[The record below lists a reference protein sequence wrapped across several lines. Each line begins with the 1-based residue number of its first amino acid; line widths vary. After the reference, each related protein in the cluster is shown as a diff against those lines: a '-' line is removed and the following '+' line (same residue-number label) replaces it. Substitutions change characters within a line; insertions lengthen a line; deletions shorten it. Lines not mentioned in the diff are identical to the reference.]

1 MTKSNF
7 HKHLHRQLPLPD
19 ENDQQQALSS
29 SNCEQKHL
37 RTIFHL
43 LHEAVLLIDA
53 KGKIS
58 FYNRTAQQLL
68 VLPEKAKRIP
78 HLWHWI
84 PTLKSFFTQPDPN
97 TRPDAL
103 VTETELTY
111 PEKRFVRLQLRPF
124 SEAYEK
130 TQFIVLL
137 QDITQERTQ
146 SEEQL
151 FQGCLDSVTQLAS
164 ELAHELGNPLNAIGI
179 HLQLI
184 QRKLKELFSTTD
196 VATHSENPTHKTT
209 KADVISPATTLSGL
223 KNVAKPV
230 LSGCPVLP
238 VYPAQTAKNEAVATT
253 AQQYTTT
260 SENSDTAIV
269 PIAPIAVVKKKKKQ
283 PPFQRFASSQT
294 AEPLQTLLQS
304 LSVCQSEVQR
314 LDALVQQFLKSV
326 RPQSLELKRGNVLQ
340 PLKRVLA
347 VLKPQLDDAHITVEL
362 HISNPLSSVF
372 MDADRL
378 HQAFFNVL
386 KNAREAIGANG
397 RIAISCEQDERYL
410 ILLFADSG
418 GGFQETQAIQL
429 FSQSHTTQKPNG
441 HGIGMLI
448 VQRIMREHNGFV
460 EIQTKASIGS
470 VVSLKFPLPEPM
482 TRKLETERP
491 ESLKKEKKKKK
502 S

>member
-1 MTKSNF
+1 MARYHRMTKLNSRKQP
-7 HKHLHRQLPLPD
+7 HCQSSLPN

-29 SNCEQKHL
+29 SNCERKRL

-43 LHEAVLLIDA
+43 LHEAVLLVDA

-68 VLPEKAKRIP
+68 ALPEKAKRIP

-84 PTLKSFFTQPDPN
+84 STLKSFFTQPDIDVH
-97 TRPDAL
+97 PDIL
-103 VTETELTY
+103 TTETELTY
-111 PEKRFVRLQLRPF
+111 PKKRFVRLQLQPF
-124 SEAYEK
+124 SEADEK
-130 TQFIVLL
+130 AQFIVLL
-137 QDITQERTQ
+137 QDVTQERTN

-164 ELAHELGNPLNAIGI
+164 ELAHELGNPLNAVGI
-179 HLQLI
+179 HLKLV
-184 QRKLKELFSTTD
+184 QRTLKSLFSTAD
-196 VATHSENPTHKTT
+196 VAAHAENSTHGTME
-209 KADVISPATTLSGL
+209 ADIISPKTTLSAS
-223 KNVAKPV
+223 KNIEKSTPETCAT
-230 LSGCPVLP
+230 LSL
-238 VYPAQTAKNEAVATT
+238 YPSQTATVPETS
-253 AQQYTTT
+253 QQPPTPST
-260 SENSDTAIV
+260 SDTAIV
-269 PIAPIAVVKKKKKQ
+269 PIAPIAVVPIAEKQ
-283 PPFQRFASSQT
+283 PPLQHFVSPQT

-314 LDALVQQFLKSV
+314 LDALIQQFLKSV

-347 VLKPQLDDAHITVEL
+347 ILKPQLDDAHITVEL

-386 KNAREAIGANG
+386 KNAREAIGTNG
-397 RIAISCEQDERYL
+397 KIAISCEQDERYL
-410 ILLFADSG
+410 ILSFADSG
-418 GGFQETQAIQL
+418 GGFPETQAIQL

-441 HGIGMLI
+441 HGIGILI

-460 EIQTKASIGS
+460 EIQTKAPIGS
-470 VVSLKFPLPEPM
+470 VVSLKFPLPESM
-482 TRKLETERP
+482 TRKIEIRKTKG
-491 ESLKKEKKKKK
+491 LKKEK
-502 S
+502 

>member
-1 MTKSNF
+1 MIKSTSRSKSSS
-7 HKHLHRQLPLPD
+7 HKSPLPD
-19 ENDQQQALSS
+19 ENTHSSALSS
-29 SNCEQKHL
+29 LNRERKCL
-37 RTIFHL
+37 RAIFHL
-43 LHEAVLLIDA
+43 LHEAVLLVDR
-53 KGKIS
+53 KGSIS
-58 FYNRTAQQLL
+58 FYNRIAQQLL
-68 VLPEKAKRIP
+68 ALPGKAKCMPR
-78 HLWHWI
+78 LWHWI
-84 PTLKSFFTQPDPN
+84 PTLKNFFTQPNSEARSDI
-97 TRPDAL
+97 L
-103 VTETELTY
+103 VTETELIY
-111 PEKRFVRLQLRPF
+111 PEKRFVRLRLQSF
-124 SEAYEK
+124 SEADGRPL
-130 TQFIVLL
+130 FIVLL

-179 HLQLI
+179 HLQVV
-184 QRKLKELFSTTD
+184 QRALKNLFSTTNID
-196 VATHSENPTHKTT
+196 THSKKPTRGMMEAGIISPKTT
-209 KADVISPATTLSGL
+209 LYASKNIEKSTPETCAT
-223 KNVAKPV
+223 
-230 LSGCPVLP
+230 LP
-238 VYPAQTAKNEAVATT
+238 LYPSQTATLPTT
-253 AQQYTTT
+253 APQHPT
-260 SENSDTAIV
+260 SGTSDTAIV
-269 PIAPIAVVKKKKKQ
+269 PIAPTAVVPIAEQ
-283 PPFQRFASSQT
+283 QLALQHFASSQT

-304 LSVCQSEVQR
+304 LSVCQSEIQR

-340 PLKRVLA
+340 PLKKVLA

-386 KNAREAIGANG
+386 KNAREAIGTNG
-397 RIAISCEQDERYL
+397 KIAISCEQDERYL
-410 ILLFADSG
+410 ILSFADSG
-418 GGFQETQAIQL
+418 GGFPETQAIQL

-482 TRKLETERP
+482 MRKIETQRSKTTEKRR
-491 ESLKKEKKKKK
+491 KEK